1 MLPLPELVTALL
13 IVMYFVAEDNAHPQ
27 QLPPE
32 NGIGRS
38 SGEEDVAPTAIEL
51 PGEGIEATHGPVDLH
66 GVAVLFESHP
76 ARVAGRLLRGE
87 QPHGLAD
94 VAGRHP
100 GERLERSGAY
110 WAVSSLSTLKAGRR

>member
-13 IVMYFVAEDNAHPQ
+13 IVMYFVSEDNARPQ

-38 SGEEDVAPTAIEL
+38 SSEEDVAPTAIEL

-87 QPHGLAD
+87 QPRGLAD

-100 GERLERSGAY
+100 GERLRALRG
-110 WAVSSLSTLKAGRR
+110 